1 MQILVIQKII
11 GALLILFSATMILP
25 MIVSMIY
32 QDQHLVIFI
41 QSLAVPL
48 ILGSLLYY
56 PQRDNNHDL
65 KLRDGFIIVALFWFT
80 LSLFGALPFIFSES
94 LNISFTDSV
103 FESVSGITTTGATV
117 LTQINELPQSIL
129 FYRNQLQWFGGLGII
144 VLAVAIL
151 PLLGVGGMQLYK
163 AETPG
168 GFKENKI
175 APRLTHTA
183 KALWYI
189 YLTITIAC
197 TLAYFLAGMS
207 LFDAICHA
215 FSTVSIGGFSTY
227 DESFAYFNSST
238 IEVIA
243 IVFMLIA
250 GINFSLHFL
259 AWNRRSLRSY
269 FEDSEAKGYLYFLGL
284 ACLFVSLSLGF
295 TFGAENLHQNVI
307 NGIFQTVSFAT
318 TTGFSVTEIATWP
331 DFLPMLLII
340 LSFIGGCAGST
351 AGGMKVVRW
360 LLVLK
365 QGSREIKRLVHP
377 HAQYS
382 VKLGKKVIDN
392 KIIEAVWGFFSVYSI
407 AFFVLIF
414 LVMLSGV
421 DYTTSFSMIAA
432 TLNNLGPG
440 LGDVINNYESV
451 NDFNK
456 WICVISM
463 ILGRLE
469 IFTLLVLIS
478 PTFWKA

>member
-11 GALLILFSATMILP
+11 GALLILFSATMVLP

-41 QSLAVPL
+41 QSLAIPL

-56 PQRDNNHDL
+56 PQRNNNHDL

-80 LSLFGALPFIFSES
+80 LSFFGALPFIFSES

-117 LTQINELPQSIL
+117 LTQINELPYSIL

-175 APRLTHTA
+175 APRITHTA

-197 TLAYFLAGMS
+197 TLAYFFAGMS
-207 LFDAICHA
+207 FFDAICHA

-227 DESFAYFNSST
+227 DESFAHFNSST
-238 IEVIA
+238 IEIIA

-259 AWNRRSLRSY
+259 AWNRRSLRYY
-269 FEDSEAKGYLYFLGL
+269 FEDSEVKGYLYFLGF
-284 ACLFVSLSLGF
+284 ACLLVSLSLGF

-318 TTGFSVTEIATWP
+318 TTGFSVTEIVTWP

-478 PTFWKA
+478 PTFWKV

>member
-250 GINFSLHFL
+250 GINFSLHFI

>member
-41 QSLAVPL
+41 QSLAIPL

>member
-129 FYRNQLQWFGGLGII
+129 FYRNQLQWFGGLGIV

-238 IEVIA
+238 IEIIA

-456 WICVISM
+456 WICIISM

>member
-11 GALLILFSATMILP
+11 GALLILFSVTMILP
-25 MIVSMIY
+25 IIVSMIY

-41 QSLAVPL
+41 QSLAIPL

-56 PQRDNNHDL
+56 PQRNNNHDL

-80 LSLFGALPFIFSES
+80 LSFFGALPFIFSES

-117 LTQINELPQSIL
+117 LTQINELPYSIL

-175 APRLTHTA
+175 APRITHTA

-197 TLAYFLAGMS
+197 TLAYFFAGMS
-207 LFDAICHA
+207 FFDAICHA

-227 DESFAYFNSST
+227 DESFAHFNSST
-238 IEVIA
+238 IEIIA

-259 AWNRRSLRSY
+259 AWNRRSLRYY
-269 FEDSEAKGYLYFLGL
+269 FEDSEVKGYLYFLGF
-284 ACLFVSLSLGF
+284 ACLLVSLSLGF

-318 TTGFSVTEIATWP
+318 TTGFSVTEIVTWP

-478 PTFWKA
+478 PTFWKV

>member
-41 QSLAVPL
+41 QSLAIPL

-56 PQRDNNHDL
+56 PQRNNNHDL

-80 LSLFGALPFIFSES
+80 LSFFGALPFIFSES

-117 LTQINELPQSIL
+117 LTQINELPYSIL

-175 APRLTHTA
+175 APRITHTA

-197 TLAYFLAGMS
+197 TLAYFFAGMS
-207 LFDAICHA
+207 FFDAICHA

-227 DESFAYFNSST
+227 DESFAHFNSST
-238 IEVIA
+238 IEIIA

-259 AWNRRSLRSY
+259 AWNRRSLRYY
-269 FEDSEAKGYLYFLGL
+269 FEDSEVKGYLYFLGF
-284 ACLFVSLSLGF
+284 ACLLVSLSLGF

-318 TTGFSVTEIATWP
+318 TTGFSVTEIVTWP

-365 QGSREIKRLVHP
+365 QGSREIKRLIHP

-478 PTFWKA
+478 PTFWKV

>member
-41 QSLAVPL
+41 QSLAIPL

-56 PQRDNNHDL
+56 PQRNNNQDL

-80 LSLFGALPFIFSES
+80 LSFFGALPFIFSES

-117 LTQINELPQSIL
+117 LTQINELPYSIL

-175 APRLTHTA
+175 APRITHTA

-197 TLAYFLAGMS
+197 TLAYFFAGMS
-207 LFDAICHA
+207 FFDAICHA

-227 DESFAYFNSST
+227 DESFAHFNSST
-238 IEVIA
+238 IEIIA

-259 AWNRRSLRSY
+259 AWNRRSLRYY
-269 FEDSEAKGYLYFLGL
+269 FEDSEVKGYLYFLGF
-284 ACLFVSLSLGF
+284 ACLLVSLSLGF

-318 TTGFSVTEIATWP
+318 TTGFSVTEIVTWP

-478 PTFWKA
+478 PTFWKV

>member
-129 FYRNQLQWFGGLGII
+129 FYRNQLQWFGGLGIV

-456 WICVISM
+456 WICIISM

>member
-41 QSLAVPL
+41 QSLAIPL

-56 PQRDNNHDL
+56 PQRNNNHDL

-103 FESVSGITTTGATV
+103 FESVSGITTTGATI
-117 LTQINELPQSIL
+117 LTQINDLPHSIL

-175 APRLTHTA
+175 APRITHTA

-207 LFDAICHA
+207 FFDAICHA

-227 DESFAYFNSST
+227 DESFAHFNSST
-238 IEVIA
+238 IEIIA

-259 AWNRRSLRSY
+259 AWNRKSLQSY
-269 FEDSEAKGYLYFLGL
+269 FEDSEAKGYLYFLGI

>member
-41 QSLAVPL
+41 QSFAIPL

-56 PQRDNNHDL
+56 PQRNNNHDL

-117 LTQINELPQSIL
+117 LTQINELPYSIL

-175 APRLTHTA
+175 APRITHTA

-207 LFDAICHA
+207 FFDAICHA

-238 IEVIA
+238 IEIIA

-259 AWNRRSLRSY
+259 AWNRKSLQSY
-269 FEDSEAKGYLYFLGL
+269 FEDSEVKGYLYFLGF

-295 TFGAENLHQNVI
+295 TFGAENLHQNVV

>member
-456 WICVISM
+456 WICIISM

>member
-41 QSLAVPL
+41 QSLAIPL

-56 PQRDNNHDL
+56 PQRNNNHDL

-117 LTQINELPQSIL
+117 LTQINDLPHSIL

-197 TLAYFLAGMS
+197 TLAYFFAGMS
-207 LFDAICHA
+207 FFDAICHA

-227 DESFAYFNSST
+227 DESFAHFNSST
-238 IEVIA
+238 IEIIA

-259 AWNRRSLRSY
+259 AWNRRSLRYY
-269 FEDSEAKGYLYFLGL
+269 FEDSEAKGYLFFLGF

-307 NGIFQTVSFAT
+307 KGIFQTVSFAT

-421 DYTTSFSMIAA
+421 DYMTSFSMIAA

>member
-25 MIVSMIY
+25 IIVSMIY

-41 QSLAVPL
+41 QSLAIPL

-56 PQRDNNHDL
+56 PQRNNNHDL

-117 LTQINELPQSIL
+117 LTQINELPHSIL

-207 LFDAICHA
+207 FFDAICHA

-238 IEVIA
+238 LEVIA

-259 AWNRRSLRSY
+259 AWNRKSLQSY
-269 FEDSEAKGYLYFLGL
+269 FEDSEAKGYLYFLGI

-295 TFGAENLHQNVI
+295 TFGTENLYQNVI
-307 NGIFQTVSFAT
+307 KGIFQTVSFAT

>member
-41 QSLAVPL
+41 QSLAIPL

-56 PQRDNNHDL
+56 PQRNNNHDL
-65 KLRDGFIIVALFWFT
+65 KLRDGFIIVTLFWFT
-80 LSLFGALPFIFSES
+80 LSFFGALPFIFSES

-117 LTQINELPQSIL
+117 LTQINELPYSIL

-175 APRLTHTA
+175 APRITHTA

-197 TLAYFLAGMS
+197 TLAYFFAGMS
-207 LFDAICHA
+207 FFDAICHA

-227 DESFAYFNSST
+227 DESFAHFNSST
-238 IEVIA
+238 IEIIA

-259 AWNRRSLRSY
+259 AWNRRSLRYY
-269 FEDSEAKGYLYFLGL
+269 FEDSEVKGYLYFLGF
-284 ACLFVSLSLGF
+284 ACLLVSLSLGF

-318 TTGFSVTEIATWP
+318 TTGFSVTEIVTWP

-469 IFTLLVLIS
+469 IFTLLVMIS

>member
-11 GALLILFSATMILP
+11 GALLILFSTTMILP
-25 MIVSMIY
+25 IIVSMIY

-41 QSLAVPL
+41 QSLAIPL

-56 PQRDNNHDL
+56 PQRNNNHDL

-117 LTQINELPQSIL
+117 LTQINDLPHSIL

-207 LFDAICHA
+207 FFDAICHA

-238 IEVIA
+238 LEVIA

-259 AWNRRSLRSY
+259 AWNRKSLQSY
-269 FEDSEAKGYLYFLGL
+269 FEDSEAKGYLYFLGI

-295 TFGAENLHQNVI
+295 TFGTENLYQNVI
-307 NGIFQTVSFAT
+307 KGIFQTVSFAT

>member
-25 MIVSMIY
+25 IIVSMIY

-41 QSLAVPL
+41 QSLAIPL

-56 PQRDNNHDL
+56 PQRNNNHDL

-117 LTQINELPQSIL
+117 LTQINDLPHSIL

-168 GFKENKI
+168 SFKENKI

-207 LFDAICHA
+207 
-215 FSTVSIGGFSTY
+215 
-227 DESFAYFNSST
+227 
-238 IEVIA
+238 
-243 IVFMLIA
+243 
-250 GINFSLHFL
+250 FL
-259 AWNRRSLRSY
+259 M
-269 FEDSEAKGYLYFLGL
+269 
-284 ACLFVSLSLGF
+284 LFVMPLVLFRLG
-295 TFGAENLHQNVI
+295 A
-307 NGIFQTVSFAT
+307 SR
-318 TTGFSVTEIATWP
+318 
-331 DFLPMLLII
+331 PMTRALLILI
-340 LSFIGGCAGST
+340 
-351 AGGMKVVRW
+351 
-360 LLVLK
+360 VL
-365 QGSREIKRLVHP
+365 P
-377 HAQYS
+377 
-382 VKLGKKVIDN
+382 
-392 KIIEAVWGFFSVYSI
+392 
-407 AFFVLIF
+407 
-414 LVMLSGV
+414 
-421 DYTTSFSMIAA
+421 
-432 TLNNLGPG
+432 
-440 LGDVINNYESV
+440 
-451 NDFNK
+451 
-456 WICVISM
+456 
-463 ILGRLE
+463 
-469 IFTLLVLIS
+469 
-478 PTFWKA
+478 

>member
-25 MIVSMIY
+25 IIVSMIY

-41 QSLAVPL
+41 QSLAIPL

-56 PQRDNNHDL
+56 PQRNNNHDL

-117 LTQINELPQSIL
+117 LTQINDLPHSIL

-168 GFKENKI
+168 SFKENKI

-207 LFDAICHA
+207 FFDAICHA

-238 IEVIA
+238 LEVIA

-259 AWNRRSLRSY
+259 AWNRKSLQSY
-269 FEDSEAKGYLYFLGL
+269 FEDSEAKGYLYFLGI

-295 TFGAENLHQNVI
+295 TFGTENLYQNVI
-307 NGIFQTVSFAT
+307 KGIFQTVSFAT

>member
-41 QSLAVPL
+41 QSLAIPL

-56 PQRDNNHDL
+56 PQRNNNHDL

-80 LSLFGALPFIFSES
+80 LSFFGALPFIFSES

-117 LTQINELPQSIL
+117 LTQINELPYSIL

-175 APRLTHTA
+175 APRITHTA

-197 TLAYFLAGMS
+197 TLAYFFAGMS
-207 LFDAICHA
+207 FFDAICHA

-227 DESFAYFNSST
+227 DESFAHFNSST
-238 IEVIA
+238 IEIIA

-259 AWNRRSLRSY
+259 AWNRRSLRYY
-269 FEDSEAKGYLYFLGL
+269 FEDSEVKGYLYFLGF
-284 ACLFVSLSLGF
+284 ACLLVSLSLGF

-318 TTGFSVTEIATWP
+318 TTGFSVTEIVTWP

>member
-11 GALLILFSATMILP
+11 GALLILFSTTMILP
-25 MIVSMIY
+25 IIVSMIY

-41 QSLAVPL
+41 QSLAIPL

-56 PQRDNNHDL
+56 PQRNNNHDL

-117 LTQINELPQSIL
+117 LTQINDLPHSIL

-207 LFDAICHA
+207 FFDAICHA

-238 IEVIA
+238 LEVIA

-259 AWNRRSLRSY
+259 AWNRKSLQSY
-269 FEDSEAKGYLYFLGL
+269 FEDSEAKGYLYFLGI

-295 TFGAENLHQNVI
+295 TFGTENLYQNVI
-307 NGIFQTVSFAT
+307 KGIFQTVSFAT

-478 PTFWKA
+478 PTFWKV

>member
-41 QSLAVPL
+41 QSLAIPL

-56 PQRDNNHDL
+56 PQRNNNHDL

-80 LSLFGALPFIFSES
+80 LSFFGALPFIFSES

-117 LTQINELPQSIL
+117 LTQINDLPHSIL

-207 LFDAICHA
+207 FFDAICHA

-238 IEVIA
+238 LEVIA

-259 AWNRRSLRSY
+259 AWNRKSLQSY
-269 FEDSEAKGYLYFLGL
+269 FEDSEAKGYLYFLGI

-295 TFGAENLHQNVI
+295 TFGTENLYQNVI
-307 NGIFQTVSFAT
+307 KGIFQTVSFAT

>member
-25 MIVSMIY
+25 IIVSMIY

-41 QSLAVPL
+41 QSLAIPL

-56 PQRDNNHDL
+56 PQRNNNHDL

-117 LTQINELPQSIL
+117 LTQINDLPHSIL

-207 LFDAICHA
+207 FFDAICHA

-238 IEVIA
+238 LEVIA

-259 AWNRRSLRSY
+259 AWNRKSLQSY
-269 FEDSEAKGYLYFLGL
+269 FEDSEAKGYLYFLGI

-295 TFGAENLHQNVI
+295 TFGTENLYQNVI
-307 NGIFQTVSFAT
+307 KGIFQTVSFAT

-414 LVMLSGV
+414 LAMLSGV

>member
-41 QSLAVPL
+41 QSLAIPL

-103 FESVSGITTTGATV
+103 FESVSGITTTGATI
-117 LTQINELPQSIL
+117 LTEINELPQSIL

>member
-11 GALLILFSATMILP
+11 GALLILFSATMVLP

-41 QSLAVPL
+41 QSLAIPL

-56 PQRDNNHDL
+56 PQRNNNHDL

-80 LSLFGALPFIFSES
+80 LSFFGALPFIFSES

-117 LTQINELPQSIL
+117 LTQINELPYSIL

-175 APRLTHTA
+175 APRITHTA

-197 TLAYFLAGMS
+197 TLAYFFAGMS
-207 LFDAICHA
+207 FFDAICHA

-227 DESFAYFNSST
+227 DESFAHFNSST
-238 IEVIA
+238 IEIIA

-259 AWNRRSLRSY
+259 AWNRRSLRYY
-269 FEDSEAKGYLYFLGL
+269 FEDSEVKGYLYFLGF
-284 ACLFVSLSLGF
+284 ACLLVSLSLGF

-318 TTGFSVTEIATWP
+318 TTGFSVTEIVTWP

>member
-41 QSLAVPL
+41 QSLAIPL

-56 PQRDNNHDL
+56 PQRNNNHDL

-80 LSLFGALPFIFSES
+80 LSFFGALPFIFSES

-117 LTQINELPQSIL
+117 LTQINELPYSIL

-175 APRLTHTA
+175 APRITHTA

-197 TLAYFLAGMS
+197 TLAYFFAGMS
-207 LFDAICHA
+207 FFDAICHA

-227 DESFAYFNSST
+227 DESFAHFNSST
-238 IEVIA
+238 IEIIA

-259 AWNRRSLRSY
+259 AWNRRSLRYY
-269 FEDSEAKGYLYFLGL
+269 FEDSEVKGYLYFLGF
-284 ACLFVSLSLGF
+284 ACLLVSLSLGF

-318 TTGFSVTEIATWP
+318 TTGFSVTEIVTWP

-478 PTFWKA
+478 PTFWKV

>member
-25 MIVSMIY
+25 IIVSMIY

-41 QSLAVPL
+41 QSLAIPL

-56 PQRDNNHDL
+56 PQRNNNHDL

-117 LTQINELPQSIL
+117 LTQINDLPHSIL

-207 LFDAICHA
+207 FFDAICHA

-238 IEVIA
+238 LEVIA

-259 AWNRRSLRSY
+259 AWNRKSLQSY
-269 FEDSEAKGYLYFLGL
+269 FEDSEAKGYLYFLGI

-295 TFGAENLHQNVI
+295 TFGTENLYQNVI
-307 NGIFQTVSFAT
+307 KGIFQTVSFAT